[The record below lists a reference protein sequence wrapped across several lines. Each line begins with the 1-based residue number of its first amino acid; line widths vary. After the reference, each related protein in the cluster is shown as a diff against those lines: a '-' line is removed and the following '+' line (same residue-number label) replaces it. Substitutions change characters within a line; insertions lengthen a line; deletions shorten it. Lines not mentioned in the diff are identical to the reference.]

1 MTILGMK
8 DWTFYLIIVCILI
21 CTNIITALMLC
32 VRFRSATQDDNEL
45 LSDKRRGA
53 GEKLVL
59 AECELD
65 GATRLA
71 HDWEANGV
79 EVDHSLD
86 ITLPRPKPSTSS
98 R

>member
-71 HDWEANGV
+71 HDWEASGV
-79 EVDHSLD
+79 EVDHRMARAREIEGRLSL
-86 ITLPRPKPSTSS
+86 
-98 R
+98 